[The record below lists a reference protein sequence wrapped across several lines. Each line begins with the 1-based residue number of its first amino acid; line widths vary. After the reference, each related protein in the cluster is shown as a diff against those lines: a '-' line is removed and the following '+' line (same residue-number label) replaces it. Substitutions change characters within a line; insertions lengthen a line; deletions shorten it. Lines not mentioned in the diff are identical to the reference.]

1 MAALPI
7 ARPAP
12 STITL
17 DPGNPRVSNQR
28 DLREWASKG
37 GDLPPAGGAGVLA
50 RPRPGVPV
58 YLSPCDEFDEER
70 NQANRRAVAESAL
83 KHGYRAGV
91 QLHKVLGLR

>member
-1 MAALPI
+1 MSPKTPKI
-7 ARPAP
+7 
-12 STITL
+12 
-17 DPGNPRVSNQR
+17 DPRVYDHAFAFKYVIR
-28 DLREWASKG
+28 AGEV
-37 GDLPPAGGAGVLA
+37 GDDGLPVRSTQIPGDNAVLA

-91 QLHKVLGLR
+91 QLH